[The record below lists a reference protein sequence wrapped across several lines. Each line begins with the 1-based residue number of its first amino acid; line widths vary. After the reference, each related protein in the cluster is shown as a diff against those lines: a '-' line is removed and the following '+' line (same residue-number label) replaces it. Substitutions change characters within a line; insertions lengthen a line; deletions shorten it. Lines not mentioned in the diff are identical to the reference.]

1 MMKSM
6 LTVAAAS
13 LVMFS
18 VSSASAQSLGEGSK
32 SFGINSGKSALKFVS
47 NATAEKIQGTANG
60 KINGTVTI
68 NLADVSKSEGKIM
81 FPVDSMETGNKLR
94 DRHMKGKDWLNA
106 KKNPNITFTLTG
118 ITGVKVE
125 GISAKGI
132 AVGKVNVNGKDADAK
147 AQIELKYAADKGL
160 LKVEIKSFQVKLANH
175 DVAGK
180 KGVVGNKVGETIEIS
195 GVIYGKAK

>member
-18 VSSASAQSLGEGSK
+18 VSSASAQSIGEGSK
-32 SFGINSGKSALKFVS
+32 TFGINASKSAIKFVS
-47 NATAEKIQGTANG
+47 NAPAEKIQGTANG
-60 KINGTVTI
+60 KISGEVTI
-68 NLADVSKSEGKIM
+68 NLADVKETTGKIS

-106 KKNPNITFTLTG
+106 KKNPNVTFTLTG
-118 ITGVKVE
+118 ISDATVAGGAVTGV
-125 GISAKGI
+125 

-147 AQIELKYAADKGL
+147 ATIEMKYLAEKGL
-160 LKVEIKSFQVKLANH
+160 FKVEIKDFKVKLANH

-180 KGVVGNKVGETIEIS
+180 KGVVGNKVGETIEIT

>member
-32 SFGINSGKSALKFVS
+32 TFAIDSTKSTIKFDS
-47 NATAEKIQGTANG
+47 EAPAERIQGTANG
-60 KINGTVTI
+60 KINGKVTI
-68 NLADVSKSEGKIM
+68 NLANVAETTGSIS
-81 FPVDSMETGNKLR
+81 FPVESMKTGNKLR
-94 DRHMKGKDWLNA
+94 DRHMAGKDWLNG

-118 ITGVKVE
+118 IEGGKSDGKAVTGV
-125 GISAKGI
+125 
-132 AVGKVNVNGKDADAK
+132 AVGKVNINGKDADAK
-147 AQIELKYAADKGL
+147 ADIELKYAASKGL
-160 LKVEIKSFQVKLANH
+160 FKVEIKSFVVKLADH

-180 KGVVGNKVGETIEIS
+180 KGVVGNKVGETIEIT
-195 GVIYGKAK
+195 GLIYGKTK